1 MKKTFIYILIVIT
14 CIGCSKPESKVEK
27 GVLDFLL
34 QNGATKDGYEP
45 IETIAVDT
53 INTQDLASDANQYFE
68 RRIRDAQGHID
79 RIWKERA
86 TYGEDYDER
95 SLNYLQVQMSSDHED
110 LAILKNLNN
119 EIEFYVFK
127 HKCRL
132 KNGYGAF
139 EAVELNVLTDSDYQ
153 VLFVYNYAVDG
164 EATSRFY
171 KKYKLKDYNA
181 LNHN

>member
-14 CIGCSKPESKVEK
+14 CIGCSKPESKVQK

-53 INTQDLASDANQYFE
+53 INTVDLANDAKEYFE
-68 RRIRDAQGHID
+68 QRIRNAQGHID
-79 RIWKERA
+79 RIKSQRI
-86 TYGEDYDER
+86 TYGDDYDER
-95 SLNYLQVQMSSDHED
+95 FFNGLQTQMSSDHED
-110 LAILKNLNN
+110 LETLKNLNN
-119 EIEFYVFK
+119 EIEFYIFK